1 MKMKRKMSLEVIST
15 ETDSVKVGDT
25 FTVAVGLI
33 KTPTIKV
40 NKLDGTG
47 DGPNKPKGPKK
58 PKQPT
63 IKEML
68 GIIMTRLDRLETQF
82 NEFKRETNLKF
93 EELRKEMNLKFDEF
107 RKEMNLKFEDLKRDN
122 NLK

>member
-1 MKMKRKMSLEVIST
+1 MKMKRIMSLEVVST

-25 FTVAVGLI
+25 FTVAVGLVE
-33 KTPTIKV
+33 TPTIKG

-68 GIIMTRLDRLETQF
+68 CIIMARLDKLETEF
-82 NEFKRETNLKF
+82 NEFKIEVRETLARH
-93 EELRKEMNLKFDEF
+93 EEILMRHEEIF
-107 RKEMNLKFEDLKRDN
+107 KRN